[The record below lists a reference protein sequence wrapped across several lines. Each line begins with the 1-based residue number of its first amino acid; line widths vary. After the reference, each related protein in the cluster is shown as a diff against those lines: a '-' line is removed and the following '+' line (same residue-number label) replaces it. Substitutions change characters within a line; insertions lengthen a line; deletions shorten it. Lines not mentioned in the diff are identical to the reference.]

1 MHSKQSKWIIGG
13 LTAVLLVA
21 CGRTPEPAES
31 KSEESATTTA
41 EAVAP
46 SQPKTYQVQARDFS
60 FQGPSEVPSGW
71 ITVLFRNNGTQTH
84 FLMLTLLPEG
94 KTLDDYRNEVGPPF
108 EKAWKELKQGADK
121 AKVGQELGAALP
133 EWYLKDTRYMGGPG
147 LLAPGESEMVSLKL
161 VPGNYVVE
169 CYVRSPEGEFHG
181 NLGMLR
187 KLTVTDVDSGQSEP
201 TGDIHLTLSNDGIEA
216 PDTLSAG
223 EHTVAIHFK
232 EQPAGGLG
240 NDVHLARLA
249 PDTDM
254 AKLAS
259 WMDWMNLHG
268 LQAPA
273 PALFLGG
280 AEEMAAGNT
289 EYLHVNLEPGRYAW
303 ISEPV
308 STDGKLKVFRVD

>member
-1 MHSKQSKWIIGG
+1 MDRKQSKWVVLGVM
-13 LTAVLLVA
+13 AVMLAA
-21 CGRTPEPAES
+21 CGRSHETAES
-31 KSEESATTTA
+31 KVETAAPATT
-41 EAVAP
+41 EAATP
-46 SQPKTYQVQARDFS
+46 SQPKVYDVQARDFS

-71 ITVLFRNNGTQTH
+71 ITVRFRNNGTQTH

-94 KTLDDYRNEVGPPF
+94 KTLDEYRNEVAPPF
-108 EKAWKELKQGADK
+108 ETAWKELQQGADK

-133 EWYLKDTRYMGGPG
+133 AWYLNDTRYMGGPG
-147 LLAPGESEMVSLKL
+147 LLAPGESEMVTLKL
-161 VPGNYVVE
+161 VPGYYVVE

-181 NLGMLR
+181 GLGMLR
-187 KLTVTDVDSGQSEP
+187 KLIVADVDSGETEP
-201 TGDIHLTLSNDGIEA
+201 TGDVDVTLTNDGIEA
-216 PDTLSAG
+216 PDSLSAG
-223 EHTVAIHFK
+223 KHVVAVHFK

-259 WMDWMNLHG
+259 WMDWMNLKG

-280 AEEMAAGNT
+280 AEEMPAGNT
-289 EYLHVNLEPGRYAW
+289 EYLHVSLEPGRYAW
-303 ISEPV
+303 LSEPV
-308 STDGKLKVFRVD
+308 STDGKLKVFQVE